1 MSKNILRLAGLL
13 LIAVVIIVG
22 SVYLITRRPKVVYQ
36 YDQVKIG
43 EIIETVDVSGL
54 VKAAENIDLSFER
67 SGKIN
72 KKYVTVGD
80 QVKAGQALL
89 SLDNADAAAAL
100 AQAQAA
106 LDKQLAGNRPEYIA
120 QLAAAVSQAEANF
133 DQVTAVSANSIHAA
147 EAVKLTAENNLKLAQ
162 GGEDS
167 RIVEDAYENTAALL
181 QAAQNTLTNALTKAD
196 NILGMDNAVA
206 NDKFENLLSVKDL
219 SKLYTA
225 KDKYSQAKIQQ
236 QTFSQAVDFSVSSGH
251 DQIEKEIAAAD
262 LALAATRDL
271 LGAISA
277 VLDNTV
283 TGADLSLNEL
293 DAMKTVIQGVRAEI
307 VAKVASLTEQ
317 KHAIATAKNSYTTY
331 QIAFNKVVQDLDDIK
346 KKNTADVAAAQAALD
361 KARAVLADAKN
372 PPREVD
378 LASFR
383 AAVYAAQ
390 VNYDKTIMTAP
401 FAGLIS
407 RQEGE
412 LGILALPNVPLVSL
426 ISNNKYQVEIYVA
439 ETDLPKIK
447 IGDSA
452 VVTLDNLGN
461 DQELP
466 AQLIKIDPAASQLAN
481 GTSAY
486 KATLQFAN
494 EDERLKVGLAANV
507 KIIGAEKDNALVIPA
522 HDVMQKNGEYFVM
535 ILNSEGSAE
544 QKAVGVGLKG
554 KDDRWEITSGLQA
567 GDAVISFSSLNN

>member
-1 MSKNILRLAGLL
+1 MSKNILKLSGLL

-36 YDQVKIG
+36 YDQAKIG
-43 EIIETVDVSGL
+43 KIVETVDVSGL

-80 QVKAGQALL
+80 QVNAGQTLL
-89 SLDNADAAAAL
+89 TLDNADATAAL

-120 QLAAAVSQAEANF
+120 QLEAAVSQAEANF
-133 DQVTAVSANSIHAA
+133 NQVTAVSANSIHAA

-167 RIVEDAYENTAALL
+167 RIVEDAYENTAAFL
-181 QAAQNTLTNALTKAD
+181 QAAQNTLANALTKAD

-236 QTFSQAVDFSVSSGH
+236 QTFSRTVDFSASSGR
-251 DQIEKEIAAAD
+251 DQIEKEITAAD

-271 LGAISA
+271 LEAISA

-293 DAMKTVIQGVRAEI
+293 DVMKTVIQGVRAEI
-307 VAKVASLTEQ
+307 VAKVSSLTEQ

-346 KKNTADVAAAQAALD
+346 KKNIADVAAAQAALD
-361 KARAVLADAKN
+361 KARAVLTDAKN

-412 LGILALPNVPLVSL
+412 LGTLALPNVPLVSL

-452 VVTLDNLGN
+452 IVTLDNLGN
-461 DQELP
+461 DQKLP

-486 KATLQFAN
+486 KATLQFVN

-507 KIIGAEKDNALVIPA
+507 KIIGAKKDDALVIPA
-522 HDVMQKNGEYFVM
+522 HDVVQKNGEYFVM
-535 ILNSEGSAE
+535 ILNSEGNAE
-544 QKAVGVGLKG
+544 QKAVSVGLKG